1 MSGLQYPEE
10 ITTLLVDDE
19 EMAIHR
25 LRKALQQYPRINIIG
40 EARDGA
46 SAIEF
51 MNKRQPELVFL
62 DIRMPGFNGFEVLNH
77 LAYTPLIVFVTA
89 YEEYA
94 IKAFE
99 KNSLDYLLKPVEE
112 ERLALTIQRV
122 MQNRSGGAEIL
133 LKIKQLIADKQTE
146 STISTI
152 PVKTGNKIFLVHV
165 ADIVFFEAKD
175 KYVIVHTKDEE
186 QIIEYP
192 LNYLENR
199 LPPEFVRIHRGLI
212 VNKLKIREIHKYFKG
227 TFVLLMNDAKGS
239 KLKSAYSF
247 SDAIK
252 TKLLSIPDNGF

>member
-1 MSGLQYPEE
+1 MSGLLYPEL

-25 LRKALQQYPRINIIG
+25 LRIALQHYPQINIIG

-46 SAIEF
+46 AAIEF
-51 MNKRQPELVFL
+51 MNSRRPELVFL
-62 DIRMPGFNGFEVLNH
+62 DIRMPAFNGFEVLNH
-77 LAYTPLIVFVTA
+77 LTYTPLIVFVTA

-112 ERLALTIQRV
+112 ERLALTMQRIV
-122 MQNRSGGAEIL
+122 QNRSGGAEIL
-133 LKIKQLIADKQTE
+133 QKIKQLIADKKTE

-152 PVKTGNKIFLVHV
+152 PVKTGTKIYLLHV
-165 ADIVFFEAKD
+165 TDIIFFEAKD
-175 KYVIVHTKDEE
+175 KYVSVHSRE
-186 QIIEYP
+186 QEHIIEYP
-192 LNYLENR
+192 LNYLESR

-227 TFVLLMNDAKGS
+227 TFVLVMNDAKGS
-239 KLKSAYSF
+239 KLKSAYSY
-247 SDAIK
+247 SDIIK

>member
-25 LRKALQQYPRINIIG
+25 LKKALQRYPQIRIIG

-46 SAIEF
+46 SAVEL
-51 MNKRQPELVFL
+51 MNSLRPDLVFL
-62 DIRMPGFNGFEVLNH
+62 DIRMPAFNGFEVLSR
-77 LAYTPLIVFVTA
+77 LEYTPLIVFVTA

-112 ERLALTIQRV
+112 ERLALTIQRI

-133 LKIKQLIADKQTE
+133 QKIKQLIDDKKAAG
-146 STISTI
+146 TISTI
-152 PVKTGNKIFLVHV
+152 PVKTGNKIYLVQV
-165 ADIVFFEAKD
+165 TDIVFFEAKD
-175 KYVIVHTKDEE
+175 KYVVVHTRDEE
-186 QIIEYP
+186 QLIEYP
-192 LNYLENR
+192 LNYLESR
-199 LPPEFVRIHRGLI
+199 LPAEFVRIHRSLI

-227 TFVLLMNDAKGS
+227 TFILVMNDAKGA
-239 KLKSAYSF
+239 KLKSAYSYTD
-247 SDAIK
+247 SIK
-252 TKLLSIPDNGF
+252 TKLLSIPGSGL

>member
-1 MSGLQYPEE
+1 MSGLLYPEE

-46 SAIEF
+46 SAIAF
-51 MNKRQPELVFL
+51 MNKHRPELVFL
-62 DIRMPGFNGFEVLNH
+62 DIRMPAFNGFEVLNR
-77 LAYTPLIVFVTA
+77 LEYTPLIVFVTA

-94 IKAFE
+94 IRAFE

-133 LKIKQLIADKQTE
+133 QKIKQLVADKNTE

-152 PVKTGNKIFLVHV
+152 PVKTGNKICLVQV

-175 KYVIVHTKDEE
+175 KYVVVHTKSEE

-192 LNYLENR
+192 LNYLESR
-199 LPPEFVRIHRGLI
+199 LPSEFVRIHRGLI

-227 TFVLLMNDAKGS
+227 TFVLVMNDAKGS
-239 KLKSAYSF
+239 KLKSAYSY
-247 SDAIK
+247 SDIIK
-252 TKLLSIPDNGF
+252 ARLLSIPDNGF